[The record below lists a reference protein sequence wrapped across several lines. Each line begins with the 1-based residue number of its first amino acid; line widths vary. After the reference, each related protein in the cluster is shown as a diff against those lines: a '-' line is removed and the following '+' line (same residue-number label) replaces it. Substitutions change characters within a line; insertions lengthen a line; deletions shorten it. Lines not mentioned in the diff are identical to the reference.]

1 MQKANA
7 ATKSGK
13 TKQKSQPEDSDTTD
27 EKYVVSKK
35 FPFNKVKS
43 NGSQKPKKQPKR
55 DSDEID
61 IEETLEARKVHNS
74 PNVKKLKDQITTKSD
89 KTNDISKDVR
99 KKKAVSKT
107 VENDSEVVGKG
118 KKTKT
123 NTKKNLSKKAVQNN
137 ESHDED
143 IDIISMHNSS
153 HKNKKSL
160 KKMSS
165 KKKELEND
173 SNSISKKQTKNERK
187 IKVSKNNNL
196 KKKKRSTVDEDADC
210 SQDELTVKKVT
221 KGI

>member
-1 MQKANA
+1 M
-7 ATKSGK
+7 
-13 TKQKSQPEDSDTTD
+13 
-27 EKYVVSKK
+27 
-35 FPFNKVKS
+35 KS

-61 IEETLEARKVHNS
+61 IEETLEARRIHNS
-74 PNVKKLKDQITTKSD
+74 PNGKKTKDQNTTKSD
-89 KTNDISKDVR
+89 KTNDISKEVR
-99 KKKAVSKT
+99 KKKVLNKN
-107 VENDSEVVGKG
+107 VENDGEFVGKG
-118 KKTKT
+118 KKAKT

-160 KKMSS
+160 KKMSA

-173 SNSISKKQTKNERK
+173 SNSISKKQAKNDSK
-187 IKVSKNNNL
+187 IKISKNNNL
-196 KKKKRSTVDEDADC
+196 KKKKRSTVEEDADC